1 MLRETGRI
9 LLDYIGLNQQ
19 VAMVEAEASAAP

>member
-19 VAMVEAEASAAP
+19 VAMAEGEAEAGP